1 VRGRWYVKG
10 VESMILLHDILHFD
24 LYARYHLSRFV
35 GTTSLSHSLLQH
47 AVFCFLEGFE
57 TGGGEVD
64 HSK

>member
-24 LYARYHLSRFV
+24 LYARFV